1 MKNFIL
7 LSFLILIFTPKINSQ
22 KLFVDSYSKT
32 THYISRFRY
41 EDSLF
46 NINSLKMRDPDS
58 KDLIFRQHIF
68 DLDNMTSTYYS
79 DGDSSVLGIKVDF
92 ITNTQ
97 MIIHILEDE
106 VDYGYVIDVDPNNEL
121 FYRYDT
127 QFNKMIEL
135 NTFEYVFRKPM

>member
-46 NINSLKMRDPDS
+46 NINSLKMRVPDN
-58 KDLIFRQHIF
+58 KDLIFRQHVF
-68 DLDNMTSTYYS
+68 DLGNMTSTYYC
-79 DGDSSVLGIKVDF
+79 DGDTSVLKIKVDF

-106 VDYGYVIDVDPNNEL
+106 VDYGYVINVDPNNEL

-127 QFNKMIEL
+127 QFNKMVEL
-135 NTFEYVFRKPM
+135 NTFEYVIRKPM

>member
-46 NINSLKMRDPDS
+46 NINSLKMRDPDN
-58 KDLIFRQHIF
+58 KDLIFRQHVF
-68 DLDNMTSTYYS
+68 DLDNMTSTYYC
-79 DGDSSVLGIKVDF
+79 DGDSSVLEIKVDF

-106 VDYGYVIDVDPNNEL
+106 VDYGYVINVDPNNEL

-135 NTFEYVFRKPM
+135 NTFEYVIRKPM

>member
-22 KLFVDSYSKT
+22 KIFVDSYSKT

-46 NINSLKMRDPDS
+46 NINSLKMRDPDI
-58 KDLIFRQHIF
+58 KDLIFRQHVF

-79 DGDSSVLGIKVDF
+79 DGDSSVLEIKVDF

-106 VDYGYVIDVDPNNEL
+106 VDYGYVINVDPNNEL